1 MGNTCIYSVENL
13 ADYSPQ
19 KSITFVFSG
28 CDEKRSLEVL
38 EYLYTNSVS
47 IEHLLVISY
56 SGFNLPSKY
65 AKMIKAK
72 NVQTVSITEEPMDFV
87 NSLKKIPESF
97 WCKDILIDISC
108 IRIPEMF
115 TFFKLL
121 KMQNKVKQL
130 KVAYSIPYDYV
141 FKEEP
146 FTSYR
151 SYFGDLKM
159 FELLGFSGP
168 GGATRFHDLYM
179 FLGFEGALG
188 LKVFEN
194 CQHSNLMLV
203 NNLPSFFPKYKDIS
217 VINNY
222 QLMQNKHKYLYTPAD
237 NPFEAYNLL
246 YSMIGDCKDAVC
258 VAPLST
264 KPVALGICLF
274 ALNHEFVRVV
284 YPVSNKYRTTN
295 TLNTYK
301 TNIYNI
307 EL

>member
-1 MGNTCIYSVENL
+1 
-13 ADYSPQ
+13 
-19 KSITFVFSG
+19 
-28 CDEKRSLEVL
+28 
-38 EYLYTNSVS
+38 
-47 IEHLLVISY
+47 
-56 SGFNLPSKY
+56 
-65 AKMIKAK
+65 
-72 NVQTVSITEEPMDFV
+72 
-87 NSLKKIPESF
+87 
-97 WCKDILIDISC
+97 
-108 IRIPEMF
+108 
-115 TFFKLL
+115 
-121 KMQNKVKQL
+121 
-130 KVAYSIPYDYV
+130 
-141 FKEEP
+141 
-146 FTSYR
+146 
-151 SYFGDLKM
+151 M

-168 GGATRFHDLYM
+168 GGTTKFHDLYM

-194 CQHSNLMLV
+194 CQHTNLMLV

-246 YSMIGDCKDAVC
+246 YSMIGDCEEAVC

-284 YPVSNKYRTTN
+284 YPVSNKYRTAN
-295 TLNTYK
+295 TLDTYK